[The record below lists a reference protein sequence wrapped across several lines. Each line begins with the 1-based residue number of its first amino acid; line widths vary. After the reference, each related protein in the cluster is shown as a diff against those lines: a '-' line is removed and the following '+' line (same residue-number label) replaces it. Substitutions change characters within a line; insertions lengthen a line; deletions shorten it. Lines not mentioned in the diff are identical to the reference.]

1 MTIDHIIRNGGC
13 KRCKTTT
20 GRIETK
26 SGQDCVFCTQCGA
39 FQYNA
44 PRVETGREVRS
55 LRTRPDISPSQRTR
69 ILDRD
74 GGACILCH
82 ATDRPLDIGHLISVK
97 DGLDTGLTEAQIYH
111 DENLAAMCAP
121 CNSGYGARTVNPRI
135 IAAAL
140 LARSLRRPAEGAA

>member
-1 MTIDHIIRNGGC
+1 MIADHIIRNGGC
-13 KRCKTTT
+13 KRCKSTT

-26 SGQDCVFCTQCGA
+26 SGQDCVYCTECGA

-44 PRVETGREVRS
+44 PRTETGREVRS

-74 GGACILCH
+74 GGTCILCH
-82 ATDRPLDIGHLISVK
+82 SSDRPLDIGHLISVD
-97 DGLDTGLTEAQIYH
+97 DGNKIGLTEAQIYH
-111 DENLAAMCAP
+111 DDNLAAMCAP
-121 CNSGYGARTVNPRI
+121 CNSGYGSRTVNPRI

-140 LARSLRRPAEGAA
+140 AARALRSAIEGAA